1 MRLALPFIPW
11 DKSVGQPSQK
21 EPADS
26 PVLISKSCY
35 QDPPKMKGFYFLLFT
50 ISFLIMIQIQSGIL
64 QNISAPT
71 TSTTSTTSSASTT
84 STSATTSTTRA
95 TTTTTFGTKKIK
107 GGAPALSSLGSG
119 GVLIFLANTL
129 FQLLHLS

>member
-1 MRLALPFIPW
+1 
-11 DKSVGQPSQK
+11 
-21 EPADS
+21 
-26 PVLISKSCY
+26 
-35 QDPPKMKGFYFLLFT
+35 MKGFYFLLFT
-50 ISFLIMIQIQSGIL
+50 ISFLIMIQANQG
-64 QNISAPT
+64 
-71 TSTTSTTSSASTT
+71 
-84 STSATTSTTRA
+84 RRGA

>member
-1 MRLALPFIPW
+1 MM
-11 DKSVGQPSQK
+11 QPSQK

-64 QNISAPT
+64 QNISALT
-71 TSTTSTTSSASTT
+71 TSTTPTTSTTSSASTT

-95 TTTTTFGTKKIK
+95 TITTTFGTKKIK

-129 FQLLHLS
+129 LQLLRLS